1 MDLNLLYGVGLIA
14 VMCLMV
20 FIARPAK
27 GQDSVP
33 WLRVYIVG
41 QVYLLTAMICGV
53 VGITILIQSF
63 P

>member
-1 MDLNLLYGVGLIA
+1 MNLNLLYGVGLIA
-14 VMCLMV
+14 VMCLM
-20 FIARPAK
+20 FWIARPAK

-41 QVYLLTAMICGV
+41 QAYVLTAMICGV
-53 VGITILIQSF
+53 MGISILIQNF